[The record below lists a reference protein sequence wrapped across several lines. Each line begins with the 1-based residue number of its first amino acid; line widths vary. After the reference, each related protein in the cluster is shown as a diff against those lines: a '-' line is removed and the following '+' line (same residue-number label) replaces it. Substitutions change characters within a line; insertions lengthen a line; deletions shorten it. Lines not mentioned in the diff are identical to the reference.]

1 LNLLNPGEGSET
13 FARVDTTM
21 KNLILMTAISVILF
35 MSRGITGP
43 INSLYVESL
52 GANYAIIGLLGG
64 ITSLTTIVFS
74 YVWGRSSDRYGK
86 RKLFLVGGL
95 ASLALG
101 SGLMA
106 IAPTYVYLFPLN
118 ILNAASQAAY
128 AVVSLALM
136 GDLLEQSDTDA
147 QHPRARGQRM
157 GIYRGLGSLGFGVLA
172 FFSGSVADRLS
183 LRAPFGLSAGFLV
196 VAVFLA
202 LLVEEAPGRSPSAT
216 TLAAPPV
223 PATSPTALPLPPLFI
238 SMFLWSLV
246 TGAVYAV
253 WANYMVGELD
263 FTQSQMSRLW
273 GLASFSEFPLM
284 ILTGALSDRIGRL
297 SMLSLGFFAWTLVFL
312 GYVVTPVLPWIVLVQ
327 LIRAFAYS
335 AFTAAS
341 MTYATEV
348 RAKAQRGRISGL
360 YSSTGSIGAILG
372 STMGGA
378 LAQFASTPT
387 MILTNAVLI
396 FGGAIYLAVAAFQHR
411 RRTIV
416 RV

>member
-1 LNLLNPGEGSET
+1 
-13 FARVDTTM
+13 M
-21 KNLILMTAISVILF
+21 KNLILMTAIGVILF
-35 MSRGITGP
+35 MSRGIVGP
-43 INSLYVESL
+43 INSLYAESL
-52 GANYAIIGLLGG
+52 GANYLTIGILGA

-74 YVWGRSSDRYGK
+74 YVWGRMSDRRGK

-95 ASLALG
+95 AVLAMI

-106 IAPTYVYLFPLN
+106 IAPTFIYLFPIN
-118 ILNAASQAAY
+118 VVNAAAQAAY
-128 AVVSLALM
+128 TVVSLALM
-136 GDLLEQSDTDA
+136 GDILEKSME
-147 QHPRARGQRM
+147 ARGRRM

-172 FFSGSVADRLS
+172 FFSGSVADRFS

-196 VAVFLA
+196 VAVALA
-202 LLVEEAPGRSPSAT
+202 LLVEETPVHSAPVASAPPAPEKPLT
-216 TLAAPPV
+216 TL
-223 PATSPTALPLPPLFI
+223 TLPPLLV

-284 ILTGALSDRIGRL
+284 ILTGAISDRIGRL

-312 GYVVTPVLPWIVLVQ
+312 GYVVTPFMPWIVVVQ
-327 LIRAFAYS
+327 LIRGFAYS

-360 YSSTGSIGAILG
+360 YSSAGSIGAILG

-378 LAQFASTPT
+378 LAQFAGTPT
-387 MILTNAVLI
+387 MILASAALI
-396 FGGAIYLAVAAFQHR
+396 FGGAVYLGIAAMQHR
-411 RRTIV
+411 ARITNHESRIMI
-416 RV
+416 RDS

>member
-1 LNLLNPGEGSET
+1 
-13 FARVDTTM
+13 M
-21 KNLILMTAISVILF
+21 KNLILMTAIGVILF
-35 MSRGITGP
+35 MSRGIVGP

-52 GANYAIIGLLGG
+52 GANYLTIGVLGAV
-64 ITSLTTIVFS
+64 TSLTTIVFS
-74 YVWGRSSDRYGK
+74 YVWGRMSDRRGK
-86 RKLFLVGGL
+86 RKMFLVGGL
-95 ASLALG
+95 ASLAL
-101 SGLMA
+101 SAGLMA
-106 IAPTYVYLFPLN
+106 VAPTYVYLFPLN

-136 GDLLEQSDTDA
+136 GDILEES
-147 QHPRARGQRM
+147 RGARGRRM

-202 LLVEEAPGRSPSAT
+202 LLVEENPARSTSAMT
-216 TLAAPPV
+216 PAAPPV
-223 PATSPTALPLPPLFI
+223 AATSPTALPLPPLFI

-253 WANYMVGELD
+253 WANYMVGELA
-263 FTQSQMSRLW
+263 FTQAQMSRLW

-284 ILTGALSDRIGRL
+284 ILAGALSDRIGRPAT
-297 SMLSLGFFAWTLVFL
+297 LSLGFFAWTLVFL
-312 GYVVTPVLPWIVLVQ
+312 GYVVTPVMPWIVVVQ

-360 YSSTGSIGAILG
+360 YSSAGSIGAILG

-378 LAQFASTPT
+378 LAQFAGTPT
-387 MILTNAVLI
+387 MILANAVLI
-396 FGGAIYLAVAAFQHR
+396 FGGAVYLAMVALRHRRYVVAAD
-411 RRTIV
+411 
-416 RV
+416 

>member
-1 LNLLNPGEGSET
+1 
-13 FARVDTTM
+13 M
-21 KNLILMTAISVILF
+21 KNLILMTAIGVILF
-35 MSRGITGP
+35 MSRGIVGP

-52 GANYAIIGLLGG
+52 GANYLTIGVLGAV
-64 ITSLTTIVFS
+64 TSLTTIVFS
-74 YVWGRSSDRYGK
+74 YIWGRMSDRRGK
-86 RKLFLVGGL
+86 RKIFLVGGL
-95 ASLALG
+95 ASLAL
-101 SGLMA
+101 SAGLMA
-106 IAPTYVYLFPLN
+106 VAPTYVYLFPLN

-136 GDLLEQSDTDA
+136 GDILEET
-147 QHPRARGQRM
+147 RGARGRRM

-202 LLVEEAPGRSPSAT
+202 LLVEENPARPTSAT
-216 TLAAPPV
+216 TPAVPPV
-223 PATSPTALPLPPLFI
+223 SPTALPLPPLFI

-253 WANYMVGELD
+253 WANYMVGELA

-273 GLASFSEFPLM
+273 GLASFSELPLM

-312 GYVVTPVLPWIVLVQ
+312 GYVLTPVLPWIVLVQ

-360 YSSTGSIGAILG
+360 YSSAGSIGAILG

-378 LAQFASTPT
+378 LAQFAGTPT
-387 MILTNAVLI
+387 MILTNAMLI
-396 FGGAIYLAVAAFQHR
+396 FGGAIYLAVTAFQHR
-411 RRTIV
+411 RITV
-416 RV
+416 TG

>member
-1 LNLLNPGEGSET
+1 
-13 FARVDTTM
+13 M
-21 KNLILMTAISVILF
+21 KNLILMTAIGVILF
-35 MSRGITGP
+35 MSRGIVGP

-52 GANYAIIGLLGG
+52 GANYLTIGVLGAV
-64 ITSLTTIVFS
+64 TSLTTIVFS
-74 YVWGRSSDRYGK
+74 YIWGRMSDRRGK
-86 RKLFLVGGL
+86 RKIFLVGGL
-95 ASLALG
+95 ASLAL
-101 SGLMA
+101 SAGLMA
-106 IAPTYVYLFPLN
+106 VAPTYVYLFPLN

-136 GDLLEQSDTDA
+136 GDILEET
-147 QHPRARGQRM
+147 RGARGRRM

-202 LLVEEAPGRSPSAT
+202 LLVEENPARPTSAT
-216 TLAAPPV
+216 TPATPPV
-223 PATSPTALPLPPLFI
+223 SPMALPLPPLFI

-253 WANYMVGELD
+253 WANYMVGELA

-273 GLASFSEFPLM
+273 GLASFSELPLM

-312 GYVVTPVLPWIVLVQ
+312 GYVLTPVLPWIVLVQ

-360 YSSTGSIGAILG
+360 YSSAGSIGAILG

-378 LAQFASTPT
+378 LAQFAGTPT

-396 FGGAIYLAVAAFQHR
+396 FGGAIYLAVTAFQHR
-411 RRTIV
+411 RITV
-416 RV
+416 TG

>member
-1 LNLLNPGEGSET
+1 
-13 FARVDTTM
+13 M
-21 KNLILMTAISVILF
+21 KNLILMTAIGVILF
-35 MSRGITGP
+35 MSRGIVGP

-52 GANYAIIGLLGG
+52 GANYLTIGVLGAV
-64 ITSLTTIVFS
+64 TSLTTIVFS
-74 YVWGRSSDRYGK
+74 YIWGRMSDRRGK
-86 RKLFLVGGL
+86 RKIFLVGGL
-95 ASLALG
+95 ASLAL
-101 SGLMA
+101 SAGLMA
-106 IAPTYVYLFPLN
+106 VAPTYVYLFPLN

-136 GDLLEQSDTDA
+136 GDILEET
-147 QHPRARGQRM
+147 RGARGRRM

-183 LRAPFGLSAGFLV
+183 LRAPFGLSASFLV

-202 LLVEEAPGRSPSAT
+202 LLVEENPARPTSAT
-216 TLAAPPV
+216 TPATPPV
-223 PATSPTALPLPPLFI
+223 SATSPTALPLPPLFI

-253 WANYMVGELD
+253 WANYMVGELA

-273 GLASFSEFPLM
+273 GLASFSELPLM

-312 GYVVTPVLPWIVLVQ
+312 GYVLTPVLPWIVLVQ

-360 YSSTGSIGAILG
+360 YSSAGSIGAILG

-378 LAQFASTPT
+378 LAQFAGTPT

-396 FGGAIYLAVAAFQHR
+396 FGGAIYLAVTAFQHR
-411 RRTIV
+411 RITV
-416 RV
+416 TG

>member
-1 LNLLNPGEGSET
+1 
-13 FARVDTTM
+13 M
-21 KNLILMTAISVILF
+21 KNLILMTAIGVILF
-35 MSRGITGP
+35 MSRGIVGP

-52 GANYAIIGLLGG
+52 GANYLTIGVLGAV
-64 ITSLTTIVFS
+64 TSLTTIVFS
-74 YVWGRSSDRYGK
+74 YIWGRMSDRRGK
-86 RKLFLVGGL
+86 RKIFLVGGL
-95 ASLALG
+95 ASLAL
-101 SGLMA
+101 SAGLMA
-106 IAPTYVYLFPLN
+106 VAPTYVYLFPLN

-136 GDLLEQSDTDA
+136 GDILEET
-147 QHPRARGQRM
+147 RGARGRRM

-172 FFSGSVADRLS
+172 FFSGSVTDRLS
-183 LRAPFGLSAGFLV
+183 LRAPFGLSASFLV

-202 LLVEEAPGRSPSAT
+202 LLVEENPARPTSAT
-216 TLAAPPV
+216 TPATPPV
-223 PATSPTALPLPPLFI
+223 SATSPTALPLPPLFI

-253 WANYMVGELD
+253 WANYMVGELA

-273 GLASFSEFPLM
+273 GLASLSELPLM

-312 GYVVTPVLPWIVLVQ
+312 GYVLTPVLPWIVLVQ

-360 YSSTGSIGAILG
+360 YSSAGSIGAILG

-378 LAQFASTPT
+378 LAQFAGTPT
-387 MILTNAVLI
+387 MILTNAALI
-396 FGGAIYLAVAAFQHR
+396 FGGAIYLAVPALQHR
-411 RRTIV
+411 RRV
-416 RV
+416 LAGG

>member
-1 LNLLNPGEGSET
+1 
-13 FARVDTTM
+13 
-21 KNLILMTAISVILF
+21 MTVIGIILF
-35 MSRGITGP
+35 MSRGIVGP

-52 GANYAIIGLLGG
+52 GANYVMIGVLGAM
-64 ITSLTTIVFS
+64 TSLTTIVFS
-74 YVWGRSSDRYGK
+74 YVWGRLSDRRGK

-95 ASLALG
+95 AALAL
-101 SGLMA
+101 SSSLMTV
-106 IAPTYVYLFPLN
+106 APDFVYLFPLN
-118 ILNAASQAAY
+118 ILGAAAQAAY
-128 AVVSLALM
+128 TVVSLALM
-136 GDLLEQSDTDA
+136 GDILEQRA
-147 QHPRARGQRM
+147 GARGRRM

-172 FFSGSVADRLS
+172 FFSGSIADRLS

-196 VAVFLA
+196 VAVMLA
-202 LLVEEAPGRSPSAT
+202 LLVEEDPAHPAREVTSAALVTPQAP
-216 TLAAPPV
+216 AAPL
-223 PATSPTALPLPPLFI
+223 TSLPLPPLFV

-253 WANYMVGELD
+253 WANYMVGELA

-284 ILTGALSDRIGRL
+284 ILAGALSDRIGRL

-312 GYVVTPVLPWIVLVQ
+312 GYVVTPVMPWIVVVQ
-327 LIRAFAYS
+327 LVRAFAYS

-341 MTYATEV
+341 MTYAAEV

-360 YSSTGSIGAILG
+360 YSSAGSIGAILG

-387 MILTNAVLI
+387 MILINAALI
-396 FGGAIYLAVAAFQHR
+396 FGGAIYLAIVALRHR
-411 RRTIV
+411 RYV
-416 RV
+416 VAGG

>member
-1 LNLLNPGEGSET
+1 
-13 FARVDTTM
+13 M
-21 KNLILMTAISVILF
+21 KNLILMTAIGVILF

-52 GANYAIIGLLGG
+52 GANYLTIGVLGAV
-64 ITSLTTIVFS
+64 TALTTIVFS
-74 YVWGRSSDRYGK
+74 YVWGRMSDRRGK

-95 ASLALG
+95 ASLAF
-101 SGLMA
+101 STGLIA
-106 IAPTYVYLFPLN
+106 VAPTYVYLFPLN
-118 ILNAASQAAY
+118 ILNATSQAAY

-136 GDLLEQSDTDA
+136 GDILEQST
-147 QHPRARGQRM
+147 RARGKQM

-183 LRAPFGLSAGFLV
+183 LRAPFGLSAGFLL
-196 VAVFLA
+196 VAVVLA
-202 LLVEEAPGRSPSAT
+202 LLVEEHPARASSDTPI
-216 TLAAPPV
+216 APPV
-223 PATSPTALPLPPLFI
+223 PALPPTALPLPPLFI

-253 WANYMVGELD
+253 WANYMVGELA

-284 ILTGALSDRIGRL
+284 ILAGAVSDRIGRPA
-297 SMLSLGFFAWTLVFL
+297 MLSLGFFAWTLVFL
-312 GYVVTPVLPWIVLVQ
+312 GYVVTPFMPWIIVVQ

-360 YSSTGSIGAILG
+360 YSSAGSIGAILG

-378 LAQFASTPT
+378 LAQFAGTPT

-396 FGGAIYLAVAAFQHR
+396 FGGAVYLGIVTLQHR
-411 RRTIV
+411 ARIHDSDRHESLSERSTSCSQCQEH
-416 RV
+416 

>member
-1 LNLLNPGEGSET
+1 
-13 FARVDTTM
+13 M
-21 KNLILMTAISVILF
+21 KNLILMTAIGVILF
-35 MSRGITGP
+35 MSRGIVGP

-52 GANYAIIGLLGG
+52 GANYLTIGVLGAV
-64 ITSLTTIVFS
+64 TSLTTIVFS
-74 YVWGRSSDRYGK
+74 YIWGRMSDRRGK
-86 RKLFLVGGL
+86 RKIFLVGGL
-95 ASLALG
+95 ASLAL
-101 SGLMA
+101 SAGLMA
-106 IAPTYVYLFPLN
+106 VAPTYVYLFPLN

-136 GDLLEQSDTDA
+136 GDILEET
-147 QHPRARGQRM
+147 RGARGRRM

-202 LLVEEAPGRSPSAT
+202 LLVEENPARPTSAT
-216 TLAAPPV
+216 TPATPPV
-223 PATSPTALPLPPLFI
+223 SPMALPLPPLFI

-253 WANYMVGELD
+253 WANYMVGELA

-273 GLASFSEFPLM
+273 GLASFSELPLM

-312 GYVVTPVLPWIVLVQ
+312 GYVLTPVLPWIVLVQ

-360 YSSTGSIGAILG
+360 YSSAGSIGAILG

-378 LAQFASTPT
+378 LAQFAGTPT
-387 MILTNAVLI
+387 MILTNAMLI
-396 FGGAIYLAVAAFQHR
+396 FGGAIYLAVTAFQHR
-411 RRTIV
+411 RITV
-416 RV
+416 TG

>member
-1 LNLLNPGEGSET
+1 
-13 FARVDTTM
+13 M
-21 KNLILMTAISVILF
+21 KNLILMTVIGVILF

-52 GANYAIIGLLGG
+52 GANYLTIGVLGAV
-64 ITSLTTIVFS
+64 TSLTTIVFS
-74 YVWGRSSDRYGK
+74 YVWGRMSDRRGK

-95 ASLALG
+95 AVLAL
-101 SGLMA
+101 SAGLMTV
-106 IAPTYVYLFPLN
+106 APTYVYLFPLN

-136 GDLLEQSDTDA
+136 GDILEES
-147 QHPRARGQRM
+147 RGARGRRM

-172 FFSGSVADRLS
+172 FFSGSIADRLS

-196 VAVFLA
+196 VAVVLA
-202 LLVEEAPGRSPSAT
+202 LLVEEDPAHSSHEAAVTAPVTAKSLAT
-216 TLAAPPV
+216 T
-223 PATSPTALPLPPLFI
+223 PAALPLPPLLI

-253 WANYMVGELD
+253 WANYMVGELA
-263 FTQSQMSRLW
+263 FTQGQMSRLW

-284 ILTGALSDRIGRL
+284 ILAGALSDRIGRPAT
-297 SMLSLGFFAWTLVFL
+297 LSLGFFAWTLVFL
-312 GYVVTPVLPWIVLVQ
+312 GYVVTPVMPWIVLVQ
-327 LIRAFAYS
+327 LIRGFAYS

-341 MTYATEV
+341 MTYAAEV

-360 YSSTGSIGAILG
+360 YSSAGSIGAILG

-378 LAQFASTPT
+378 LAQFAGTPT
-387 MILTNAVLI
+387 MILANAVLI
-396 FGGAIYLAVAAFQHR
+396 FAGALYLAVTAFQHR
-411 RRTIV
+411 RKAVTG
-416 RV
+416 

>member
-1 LNLLNPGEGSET
+1 
-13 FARVDTTM
+13 M
-21 KNLILMTAISVILF
+21 KNLILMTAIGVILF
-35 MSRGITGP
+35 MSRGIVGP

-52 GANYAIIGLLGG
+52 GANYLTIGVLGAV
-64 ITSLTTIVFS
+64 TSLTAIVFS
-74 YVWGRSSDRYGK
+74 YVWGRMSDRRGK
-86 RKLFLVGGL
+86 RKIFLVGGL
-95 ASLALG
+95 ASLAL
-101 SGLMA
+101 SVGLMA
-106 IAPTYVYLFPLN
+106 VAPTYVYLFPLN

-136 GDLLEQSDTDA
+136 GDILEET
-147 QHPRARGQRM
+147 RGARGRRM

-183 LRAPFGLSAGFLV
+183 LRAPFGLSAAFLV

-202 LLVEEAPGRSPSAT
+202 LLVEENPTRSSSAAIP
-216 TLAAPPV
+216 AAPPV
-223 PATSPTALPLPPLFI
+223 SATSPTALPLPPLFI

-253 WANYMVGELD
+253 WANYMVGELA

-273 GLASFSEFPLM
+273 GLASFSELPLM

-312 GYVVTPVLPWIVLVQ
+312 GYVLTPVLPWIVLVQ

-360 YSSTGSIGAILG
+360 YSSAGSIGAILG

-378 LAQFASTPT
+378 LAQFAGTPT
-387 MILTNAVLI
+387 MILTNAMLI
-396 FGGAIYLAVAAFQHR
+396 FGGAIYLAVTAFQHR
-411 RRTIV
+411 RITV
-416 RV
+416 TG

>member
-1 LNLLNPGEGSET
+1 
-13 FARVDTTM
+13 M
-21 KNLILMTAISVILF
+21 KNLILMTAIGVILF
-35 MSRGITGP
+35 MSRGIVGP

-52 GANYAIIGLLGG
+52 GANYLTIGVLGAV
-64 ITSLTTIVFS
+64 TSLTTIVFS
-74 YVWGRSSDRYGK
+74 YIWGRMSDRRGK
-86 RKLFLVGGL
+86 RKIFLVGGL
-95 ASLALG
+95 ASLAL
-101 SGLMA
+101 SAGLMA
-106 IAPTYVYLFPLN
+106 VAPTYVYLFPLN

-136 GDLLEQSDTDA
+136 GDILEET
-147 QHPRARGQRM
+147 RGARGRRM

-183 LRAPFGLSAGFLV
+183 LRAPFGLSASFLV

-202 LLVEEAPGRSPSAT
+202 LLVEENPARPTSAT
-216 TLAAPPV
+216 TLAVPPV
-223 PATSPTALPLPPLFI
+223 SPTALPLPPLFI

-253 WANYMVGELD
+253 WANYMVGELA

-273 GLASFSEFPLM
+273 GLASFSELPLM

-312 GYVVTPVLPWIVLVQ
+312 GYVLTPVLPWIVLVQ

-360 YSSTGSIGAILG
+360 YSSAGSIGAILG

-378 LAQFASTPT
+378 LAQFAGTPT

-396 FGGAIYLAVAAFQHR
+396 FGGAIYLAVTAFQHR
-411 RRTIV
+411 RITV
-416 RV
+416 TG

>member
-1 LNLLNPGEGSET
+1 
-13 FARVDTTM
+13 M
-21 KNLILMTAISVILF
+21 KNLILMTAIGVILF

-52 GANYAIIGLLGG
+52 GANYLTIGVLGAV
-64 ITSLTTIVFS
+64 TSLTTIVFS
-74 YVWGRSSDRYGK
+74 YVWGRMSDRRGK

-95 ASLALG
+95 ASLAL
-101 SGLMA
+101 SAGLMA
-106 IAPTYVYLFPLN
+106 VAPTYLYLFPLN

-136 GDLLEQSDTDA
+136 GDLLEQSGKT
-147 QHPRARGQRM
+147 RGQRM

-183 LRAPFGLSAGFLV
+183 LRAPFGLSAGFLA
-196 VAVFLA
+196 VAVILA
-202 LLVEEAPGRSPSAT
+202 LLVEEKPAPLSSAT
-216 TLAAPPV
+216 PVAPPV
-223 PATSPTALPLPPLFI
+223 PATSATTLPLPPLLI

-253 WANYMVGELD
+253 WANYMVGELA

-312 GYVVTPVLPWIVLVQ
+312 GYVVTPVLPWIILVQ

-378 LAQFASTPT
+378 LAQFAGTPA

-396 FGGAIYLAVAAFQHR
+396 FGGAIYLVVVALRYRQK
-411 RRTIV
+411 V
-416 RV
+416 VV